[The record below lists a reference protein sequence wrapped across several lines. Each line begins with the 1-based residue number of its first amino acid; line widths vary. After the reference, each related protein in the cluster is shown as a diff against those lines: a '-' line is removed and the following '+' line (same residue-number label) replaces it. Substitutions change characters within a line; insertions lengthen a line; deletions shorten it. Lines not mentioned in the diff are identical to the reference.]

1 MTHRH
6 RFARDFCL
14 IALAVLTLA
23 AGSFL
28 ATAAAQESPRRAL
41 AEARSEERLVL
52 QELAD
57 LERELISVESEID
70 ALRERA
76 NESERLRVVHSD
88 ELAATTASLSQL
100 RQEIGTRTRALYR
113 LNRRGFARVVFSSD
127 DPREIQRTSHYLMA
141 VLREDEGR
149 TDRIVEQVRIKQGA
163 LDRLAAD
170 NEAISAVGAELRL
183 REAELRDSRAR
194 RVGILSEVQE
204 RRELAQAA
212 LDQRTEGRN
221 QINDYVVSP
230 TEAPSSFVTE
240 NSDDGN
246 RSFRESAGSLPWPT
260 TGTLMRGYG
269 RSVNP
274 ATGVIEPNDGIDIQ
288 AAFGTPTRAV
298 AEGIVKHTG
307 YVNGFGLVVVLEHG
321 PYATVYA
328 HLGRIQVSRGA
339 HVQEG
344 DLVGLVGETGTT
356 DGLGSRLHFEV
367 RYNESPQ
374 DPMQWLTRRSRGRP

>member
-1 MTHRH
+1 MTLMHRS
-6 RFARDFCL
+6 ARDFCL
-14 IALAVLTLA
+14 VILAVLTF
-23 AGSFL
+23 AGGSYL
-28 ATAAAQESPRRAL
+28 ATASAQESPRRAL
-41 AEARSEERLVL
+41 AEARSEERLIL

-70 ALRERA
+70 TLRERA

-88 ELAATTASLSQL
+88 ELAATTASLSHL

-127 DPREIQRTSHYLMA
+127 DPREVQRTSHYLMA

-194 RVGILSEVQE
+194 RVAILSDVQE

-212 LDQRTEGRN
+212 LEQRSEGRS

-230 TEAPSSFVTE
+230 SETPSSFVTE
-240 NSDDGN
+240 NSGDGT

-339 HVQEG
+339 HVEEG

>member
-1 MTHRH
+1 MTERVQLVG
-6 RFARDFCL
+6 RFCL
-14 IALAVLTLA
+14 IVLGVFSLFY
-23 AGSFL
+23 GSFIPKV
-28 ATAAAQESPRRAL
+28 AAQESPRRAL

-52 QELAD
+52 QALAD
-57 LERELISVESEID
+57 LERELIAVESEID

-76 NESERLRVVHSD
+76 SESERLRVVHSD
-88 ELAATTASLSQL
+88 ELAATNASLSHL

-113 LNRRGFARVVFSSD
+113 LTRRGFARVIFSSD
-127 DPREIQRTSHYLMA
+127 DPREVQRTSHYLMA
-141 VLREDEGR
+141 VLKEDEGR
-149 TDRIVEQVRIKQGA
+149 TGRIVEQVRIKQGA
-163 LDRLAAD
+163 LDRLAGD
-170 NEAISAVGAELRL
+170 NEALSAVGAELRL

-194 RVGILSEVQE
+194 RVAVLAEIQE

-212 LDQRTEGRN
+212 LEQRTAGRS
-221 QINDYVVSP
+221 QINDYVESP
-230 TEAPSSFVTE
+230 TETAPSFVTE
-240 NSDDGN
+240 NSDSDT
-246 RSFRESAGSLPWPT
+246 RSFRELAGSLPWPT

-274 ATGVIEPNDGIDIQ
+274 ASGVIEPNDGIDIQ

-339 HVQEG
+339 HVQGG

-374 DPMQWLTRRSRGRP
+374 DPMQWLSRRSGGRP